1 MEEKEALPM
10 DISAILKKL
19 PHRYPFL
26 LVDRIIELDLEEE
39 RIVGIKNVTINE
51 PFFQGHFPFEPIMPG
66 VLIIEAL
73 AQTGGILMYAK
84 KYTQIKVLASI
95 KNAKF
100 RRIVQPGDVL
110 VLEVKALH
118 LSAHGGKVKGE
129 ARVNNEKA
137 AEAEIV
143 FGLLPDRNNSEK
155 VSLRNNE

>member
-1 MEEKEALPM
+1 MQAKDPVTI
-10 DISAILKKL
+10 DIGAILKKL

-26 LVDRIIELDLEEE
+26 LVDRIVELDLEGD
-39 RIVGIKNVTINE
+39 RIVGLKNVTINE

-73 AQTGGILMYAK
+73 AQTGGILMYEK
-84 KYTQIKVLASI
+84 NYTQIKVLASI
-95 KNAKF
+95 KHAKF
-100 RRIVQPGDVL
+100 RRIVRPGDVL
-110 VLEVKALH
+110 TLEVTAQH

-143 FGLLPDRNNSEK
+143 FGLLPEK
-155 VSLRNNE
+155 NHAGN